1 MKKILFVIVSIILI
15 WCVNADSATIN
26 ASCTVASIRSAIDAA
41 VNGDVIQLPDCSV
54 TLDESISI
62 NKSITIRGNGTS
74 TVFNSTTPSLIQF
87 FMTNNS
93 RITNMKFNYTGTS
106 IRTAPFIQA
115 SGTRWRID
123 NCTITAQDSSAGGGY
138 GIYAKGY
145 SYGNCSSGLIDN
157 NIFYNQRIYVDCTSS
172 IQGQH
177 DCFAYDEPLGTS
189 NAVYI
194 EDNTFTKT
202 TFGNVIDGQRGGRA
216 VVRYNTLTDGQV
228 MFHGRGANTYERAI
242 RYWEIYGNTWY
253 GVSGNSEPPTQL
265 RSGTGVLFN
274 NTVNGAWGW
283 SSNLLITSDRSNG
296 GYGILCNGTSPIDNN
311 DLANGYICR
320 DQAGAGRD
328 VARTVATGNWVSGEG
343 WVGTVAWQKQTSA
356 PIYAWNNNKSV
367 VVHGTTGA
375 TVWDHIVENRDFYD
389 AYPNG
394 AQTSKTSPFNGT
406 TSMGYGT
413 YANRPDT
420 CTTNVGYWA
429 TDRGGNWNTAND
441 DANDG
446 ALYKCTSTNVWTL
459 FYVPY
464 TYPHPLR
471 SGEAPPEDTQAPYI
485 SSTTSSQIA
494 CDAESP
500 VNVTLSASTNE
511 NAYCRYSTSDVAYL
525 LMTEF
530 TTSGS
535 TSHSSTI
542 SLACDAS
549 YTYYVRCQDRSPNLN
564 TNTTSTSVAFTITPA
579 EAETGAPVI
588 SNARPS
594 GVLTCTAN
602 PRTVTLAVTA
612 TDEQAMTCRYSTT
625 NQAYAAM
632 PAGQTLAGDSTTFV
646 QGVDDSYET
655 MASTAYREL
664 DSTRAT
670 EVGVSFTSQGGELDT
685 VRFRLAKY
693 GSPTGNAT
701 VKIYAHSG
709 TYGTNSVPTGDALA
723 TSDNFDVS
731 TLTTDQQWRTFTFS
745 GANRITL
752 VDDTY
757 YVATVAYSG
766 GNATNYV
773 RFYRDNTTLGHD
785 GNECYYQS
793 GSWSVSTTRDP
804 IFTVYTMQ
812 PSSSGASGDF
822 TKDLSLACGSVY
834 DYYVACTDGTTA
846 SDPTHISFGISGTSC
861 QESGCIEFEDC
872 TNASPMLEYADA
884 TASGTAYVS
893 TTTNFQGTSTC
904 AVTVAAGTYRL
915 YARTMAADTGE
926 DSVYLTIDS
935 QDMVMLGMNPS
946 QTASLWNVW
955 NLDTMKYLTAGS
967 NWQDYQF
974 TLTGADPHSFVFT
987 GREAGAKLDYF
998 YLFPVDV
1005 PPPNP
1010 PVGGATRFMI
1020 GTGQTMVISP
1030 TTGGC
1035 QVIIE

>member
-1 MKKILFVIVSIILI
+1 MKKLFLGILLVFAVATYSQG
-15 WCVNADSATIN
+15 ATIN
-26 ASCTVASIRSAIDAA
+26 AASCSLANVNTAITSATQGDTVQIPTGTCEWAA
-41 VNGDVIQLPDCSV
+41 PV
-54 TLDESISI
+54 TL
-62 NKSITIRGNGTS
+62 NKGITIRGNGTS
-74 TVFNSTTPSLIQF
+74 STTITSTGSGF
-87 FMTNNS
+87 FTINGSGSNY
-93 RITNMKFNYTGTS
+93 RITNMAFRGSSSDGTDIEINGYWTS
-106 IRTAPFIQA
+106 M
-115 SGTRWRID
+115 RID
-123 NCTITAQDSSAGGGY
+123 NINWQTSSSRGIWLGRNITGDIIQGQNRPHEKALIDNIYYAPAASGGGRPFLLLYGRQHKAWEEADGFGTDNFVFIEDSTFVYTYSSSDPYYIVDTEYGGRYVARYNTITNARTSMHDLGGGTYRPSRGNRAAEVYSNTISASGGTGWNPITLRGGTAVVYNNTITGYSAANRTEIYRVSYDSWAAGGGY
-138 GIYAKGY
+138 CGATPTLKRCVDLNWRCTSGARDNRPCNYD
-145 SYGNCSSGLIDN
+145 SSQGWGHCTEG
-157 NIFYNQRIYVDCTSS
+157 DCTL
-172 IQGQH
+172 
-177 DCFAYDEPLGTS
+177 DCSTNADCLDINGTQL
-189 NAVYI
+189 ACMTV
-194 EDNTFTKT
+194 
-202 TFGNVIDGQRGGRA
+202 DGGGTGGYACR
-216 VVRYNTLTDGQV
+216 DQV
-228 MFHGRGANTYERAI
+228 GRGAD
-242 RYWEIYGNTWY
+242 
-253 GVSGNSEPPTQL
+253 NST
-265 RSGTGVLFN
+265 TGVQASSPVYWWN
-274 NTVNGAWGW
+274 NTLNGSPVNMSV
-283 SSNLLITSDRSNG
+283 SSADTS
-296 GYGILCNGTSPIDNN
+296 Y
-311 DLANGYICR
+311 
-320 DQAGAGRD
+320 
-328 VARTVATGNWVSGEG
+328 
-343 WVGTVAWQKQTSA
+343 
-356 PIYAWNNNKSV
+356 
-367 VVHGTTGA
+367 
-375 TVWDHIVENRDFYD
+375 IVENRDY
-389 AYPNG
+389 YN
-394 AQTSKTSPFNGT
+394 TSKS
-406 TSMGYGT
+406 GY
-413 YANRPDT
+413 
-420 CTTNVGYWA
+420 
-429 TDRGGNWNTAND
+429 TAYD
-441 DANDG
+441 
-446 ALYKCTSTNVWTL
+446 
-459 FYVPY
+459 
-464 TYPHPLR
+464 YPHPWR
-471 SGEAPPEDTQAPYI
+471 TGEQPPEDTTAPNI
-485 SSTTSSQIA
+485 SNATASQIA

-500 VNVTLSASTNE
+500 VNVTLSVSTNE
-511 NAYCRYSTSDVAYL
+511 NAYCAYSTSDVAYAS
-525 LMTEF
+525 MTAF
-530 TTSGS
+530 TS
-535 TSHSSTI
+535 TGGGSHSSTI
-542 SLACDAS
+542 SLACDDS
-549 YTYYVRCQDRSPNLN
+549 YTYYVRCRDTSPNQN
-564 TNTTSTSVAFTITPA
+564 TNTTSTSVAFTIAAA

-588 SNARPS
+588 TNGRPS
-594 GVLTCTAN
+594 GTLTCTAN

-884 TASGTAYVS
+884 TASGAGYVS
-893 TTTNFQGTSTC
+893 TTTFGQGTSTC
-904 AVTVAAGTYRL
+904 AVTVAAGTYVLR
-915 YARTMAADTGE
+915 ARTMAADTGD
-926 DSVYLTIDS
+926 DSVYLTIDE
-935 QDMVMLGMNPS
+935 QAMVLLGLNTS

-955 NLDTMKYLTAGS
+955 NLDTMKYFTSGS

-1005 PPPNP
+1005 PPPPP
-1010 PVGGATRFMI
+1010 PVGGTTRFMI
-1020 GTGQTMVISP
+1020 GTGQTMTIAP

-1035 QVIIE
+1035 TVIIE